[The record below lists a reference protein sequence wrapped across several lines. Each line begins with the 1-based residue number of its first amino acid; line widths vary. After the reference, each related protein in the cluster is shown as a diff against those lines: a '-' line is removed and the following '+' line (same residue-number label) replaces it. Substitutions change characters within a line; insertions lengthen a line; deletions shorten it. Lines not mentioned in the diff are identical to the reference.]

1 MYIFII
7 LLFLSWI
14 KKRDY
19 IKANK
24 SKVKYMQDEAKKLCH
39 LLGPYFT
46 PSSVISLVHLNAIRM
61 GLFHFIYCCCFVID
75 W

>member
-1 MYIFII
+1 MMYIYHFIVFI
-7 LLFLSWI
+7 LD

-19 IKANK
+19 IKANT
-24 SKVKYMQDEAKKLCH
+24 SKVKYMQDEAKKI